1 MRRPH
6 PRGRRSLIGLG
17 ATAVGAVLC
26 LSACGQQ
33 SGEALARQ
41 ACTHVDLSVRDYELS
56 TKANISA
63 SEAATLRTKADAEL
77 RAALPLAAA
86 ATSDNG
92 NLNGLMTTISEGA
105 TVDEAHLVPAL
116 KGQCKTVTTNVN
128 VNPQSPGNLPGT

>member
-1 MRRPH
+1 MRRPL
-6 PRGRRSLIGLG
+6 PRGRRPLIGLG

-26 LSACGQQ
+26 LSGCGQQ

-41 ACTHVDLSVRDYELS
+41 ACTHVDLSVRYFELS
-56 TKANISA
+56 TKTNIST

-92 NLNGLMTTISEGA
+92 NLNALMTTISEGA

-116 KGQCKTVTTNVN
+116 KGQCKSISTNVN
-128 VNPQSPGNLPGT
+128 VNPQSPGNLPGG

>member
-1 MRRPH
+1 VRRPH

>member
-1 MRRPH
+1 MRRPLS
-6 PRGRRSLIGLG
+6 RGRRSLIGLG

-56 TKANISA
+56 TETNIST
-63 SEAATLRTKADAEL
+63 STAAALRMKADAEL

-92 NLNGLMTTISEGA
+92 NLNALMTTISEGA

-116 KGQCKTVTTNVN
+116 KGQCKSISTNVN
-128 VNPQSPGNLPGT
+128 VNPQSPGNLPGG